1 MTAETKRTTADY
13 HRPRPGVVLHYW
25 GRRGGGSDVTLFL
38 ARHLSQAAEPIDVTL
53 SLARQNNDMEA
64 FAATGLPIVAF
75 DRPRLSTLWRD
86 TWLLPRRFRDHAD
99 TLAALRPAAVIV
111 TMNAP
116 FAWPFTRLLQRR
128 GIKVFYVAHD
138 AVPHP
143 GDYAATWQRLTQDLL
158 VKSADKVVAL
168 SDSVAERIA
177 KRIPASRQKMTVIP
191 LETVYPTQRSSLCRQ
206 RLANEPVRLL
216 FYGRLLPYKGLNLLA
231 AALEPFRGNPNWCLT
246 VAGSGPL
253 EMDIRRTFADWPQ
266 VELRLGWVSQE
277 HTAELFSTHDL
288 LLCPYVEAS
297 QSGVVAQA
305 MSWGMPSL
313 VMPTGALPEQI
324 GFGTAGIVAGTAD
337 ANGFRQALR
346 SVLERPSSL
355 PALTQGTAMLL
366 AERQANRAW
375 SKLVTA
381 PL

>member
-1 MTAETKRTTADY
+1 
-13 HRPRPGVVLHYW
+13 
-25 GRRGGGSDVTLFL
+25 L
-38 ARHLSQAAEPIDVTL
+38 ARHLSQAAEPVDVTL
-53 SLARQNNDMEA
+53 SLAQQNNDMEA
-64 FAATGLPIVAF
+64 FAATGLRIVTF

-158 VKSADKVVAL
+158 IKSADTVVAL
-168 SDSVAERIA
+168 SNSVAERIA
-177 KRIPASRQKMTVIP
+177 QRIPASRHKMTVIP
-191 LETVYPTQRSSLCRQ
+191 LETIYPTQCSSLRLQ
-206 RLANEPVRLL
+206 RSAGERIRLL
-216 FYGRLLPYKGLNLLA
+216 FYGRLLPYKGLDLLA
-231 AALEPFRGNPNWCLT
+231 AALEPFRGNANWHLT

-253 EMDIRRTFADWPQ
+253 EANVRRTFSDWPQ
-266 VELRLGWVSQE
+266 VDLRLGWVSQD
-277 HTAELFSTHDL
+277 HTAELFSKHDL

-324 GFGTAGIVAGTAD
+324 GFGRAGIIAEKAD

-346 SVLERPSSL
+346 PALERPSSL
-355 PALTQGTAMLL
+355 AALAQGAAMLL
-366 AERQANRAW
+366 AERQANPAW
-375 SKLVTA
+375 SRLVAAT
-381 PL
+381 P